1 VRLRELE
8 LSELARVAEIDRRER
23 IDAIYVQHG
32 SQLEL
37 REGDYSSPP
46 WRAEG
51 TGEHSLVA
59 VRVQLEEW
67 AAAGGTAIG
76 VFDGDRLVGIGLV
89 VPHLRPQIAQLAFLY
104 VNADHRG
111 LGIGARLS
119 TRLEEIARAASD
131 TAMVVSATPSEN
143 TVRFYLNRGFAPMAE
158 PLSEL
163 YELEP
168 EDIHLDKTL

>member
-8 LSELARVAEIDRRER
+8 LEELARVAEIDRRER

-32 SQLEL
+32 SELEL

-51 TGEHSLVA
+51 SGEHSVA
-59 VRVQLEEW
+59 AVLEQLEEW
-67 AAAGGTAIG
+67 AAAGGVAIG

-89 VPHLRPQIAQLAFLY
+89 VPHLRPEVAQLAFLY
-104 VNADHRG
+104 VTDGRRG
-111 LGIGARLS
+111 EGVGVRLTDELERLAREAGS
-119 TRLEEIARAASD
+119 RS
-131 TAMVVSATPSEN
+131 MVVSATPSRN
-143 TVRFYLNRGFAPMAE
+143 TVDFYRRRGYEPMAE
-158 PLSEL
+158 PLPEL

-168 EDIHLDKTL
+168 EDVHLEKRL